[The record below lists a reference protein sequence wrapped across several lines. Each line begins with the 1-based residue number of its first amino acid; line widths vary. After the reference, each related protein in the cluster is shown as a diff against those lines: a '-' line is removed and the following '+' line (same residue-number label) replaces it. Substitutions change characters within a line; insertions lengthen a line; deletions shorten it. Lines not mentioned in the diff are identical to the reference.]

1 MKKSKKIILTV
12 LAVLLAV
19 LVLAGIIAG
28 VLYAIQSSNFKKMQ
42 DDFEFLPETFQ
53 KSGEADRIHFMNTAS
68 SDAILIESNGKFA
81 LVDAAEDSDY
91 PEDKPALDYEGHE
104 DKVLKYLKDNAANA
118 EGKVVLEFVVG
129 THAHSDHIGGFDT
142 IINDPNVIVKKAYLK
157 EYDSSKIKSYEV
169 NEWDN
174 TEVYEQMVNALKAKN
189 VEIVS
194 EISEEPFMF
203 GDFECRFFNTR
214 YDDSGK
220 KVGENDNS
228 LALRLT
234 KAGKNILLSGDMDN
248 ISGDEKEYADA
259 IGKIDLLKTGHHGYA
274 LSSSYGYIKKID
286 PDLVIATNSVKKVY
300 PNVMWNYTMV
310 AKAPVYGTVEHNGII
325 AEVTDS
331 GEFKLTD
338 NIHY

>member
-1 MKKSKKIILTV
+1 MKKSKKIVLTI

-19 LVLAGIIAG
+19 LAVAGIAAG
-28 VLYAIQSSNFKKMQ
+28 VMYAIQSSNFKKMQ
-42 DDFEFLPETFQ
+42 GDFEFLPETFQ
-53 KSGEADRIHFMNTAS
+53 KTDGVDRIHFMNTAS

-91 PEDKPALDYEGHE
+91 PEAKPALNYEGHE
-104 DKVLKYLKDNAANA
+104 EKVLKYLKDNAAN
-118 EGKVVLEFVVG
+118 EDGKVVLEFVVG

-142 IINDPNVIVKKAYLK
+142 IINDPDVIVKKAYLK
-157 EYDSSKIKSYEV
+157 EYDAAKIIKYEV

-174 TEVYEQMVNALKAKN
+174 QEVYDQMVNALEAKN

-220 KVGENDNS
+220 KVGENDNT

-234 KAGKNILLSGDMDN
+234 KAGKNILLSGDLDN
-248 ISGDEKEYADA
+248 ISGDEKNLADS

-274 LSSSYGYIKKID
+274 LSSSYGYIKKIN
-286 PDLVIATNSVKKVY
+286 PDLVIATNTVKKIY
-300 PNVMWNYTMV
+300 PNVKWNYTMV

-325 AEVTDS
+325 AEVTDG
-331 GEFKLTD
+331 GEFKLTN